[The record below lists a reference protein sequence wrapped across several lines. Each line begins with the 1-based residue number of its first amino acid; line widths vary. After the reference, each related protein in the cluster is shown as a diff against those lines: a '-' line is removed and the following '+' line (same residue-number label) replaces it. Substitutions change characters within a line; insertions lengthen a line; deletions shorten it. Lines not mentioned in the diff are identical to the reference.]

1 MRSDTFVAEDS
12 LKKPLIANVS
22 DILWKVFLDCI
33 CQRHFLE
40 HLDTAHE
47 FHARFHPQLGSGFHI
62 IVLSSASQ
70 PIIQVSQSSTLD
82 KPEKQLRFMVNLQID
97 DQRNTTYMYDTAQ

>member
-1 MRSDTFVAEDS
+1 MRCDMFVAEDS
-12 LKKPLIANVS
+12 LKKLLIAKVS
-22 DILWKVFLDCI
+22 DILWNTFLDCI

-47 FHARFHPQLGSGFHI
+47 FHARIHPQLGSGFYI

-70 PIIQVSQSSTLD
+70 SIIQVSQSSTLA
-82 KPEKQLRFMVNLQID
+82 KPEKQFAF
-97 DQRNTTYMYDTAQ
+97 YG